1 MPAGKENET
10 RDDGLWLVEGVAYFV
25 YVWKEYSPLS
35 LLLDCTYTGIL
46 ALVIEILL
54 ALYFLWPSG
63 QCGVCVCVCVRE
75 RESKPQTAAERQTGF
90 FRA

>member
-10 RDDGLWLVEGVAYFV
+10 HDDGLWLVEGVAYFV

-54 ALYFLWPSG
+54 ALSFLWPCG
-63 QCGVCVCVCVRE
+63 QCVWRARVRARARVCVCVCV
-75 RESKPQTAAERQTGF
+75 
-90 FRA
+90 

>member
-1 MPAGKENET
+1 MPAGKENDT

-25 YVWKEYSPLS
+25 HVWKEYSPLS

-63 QCGVCVCVCVRE
+63 QCGVCVCERE